1 MKQVNIHDAKTHFS
15 KLVNEAAHGA
25 EIIIS
30 KAGIPQA
37 KLVPLDR
44 TTQKVK
50 GILKGQ
56 IKISDDFDAPLPD
69 DMLIKFSE

>member
-15 KLVNEAAHGA
+15 KLVNEAANGA

-37 KLVPLDR
+37 KLVPLDK
-44 TTQKVK
+44 TIPKVK
-50 GILKGQ
+50 GLLKGNL
-56 IKISDDFDAPLPD
+56 KISDNFDDPLPD
-69 DMLIKFSE
+69 DILKSFYN

>member
-15 KLVNEAAHGA
+15 KLVNEAANGE

-37 KLVPLDR
+37 RLVPLDK
-44 TTQKVK
+44 TKPKVK
-50 GILKGQ
+50 GLLKGK
-56 IKISDDFDAPLPD
+56 IKIADDFDAPLPAD
-69 DMLIKFSE
+69 ILKQFYE